1 MRFFEDLDRTV
12 KLAAGKHGGLDS
24 TMKKTLESMEQAWN
38 KNEKFQEILEKFEK
52 SRVVYMADARSA
64 AKKMDRM

>member
-12 KLAAGKHGGLDS
+12 KLTAGKHGLLDS

-38 KNEKFQEILEKFEK
+38 NNEKSQKILEKLEK

>member
-1 MRFFEDLDRTV
+1 
-12 KLAAGKHGGLDS
+12 
-24 TMKKTLESMEQAWN
+24 MKKTLESMEQAWN
-38 KNEKFQEILEKFEK
+38 KNEKFQEILGKLEK